1 MKEGDMPRAFIRWTV
16 VGLGVLFLAGCA
28 QPVYNPTPTPEEE
41 LPPVT
46 GPLPFGVPPP
56 TAQPTVEYPPSLYLY
71 PGVVSLEVGETATVE
86 VWVDGMGGVNI
97 LSLEV
102 KFDPAL
108 VQMVDA
114 DPAAE
119 GIQAAPGDLMGVVLE
134 NRVEGDRLIYR
145 ASVQPGAAAKDAGV
159 LVSLTF
165 RGAAA
170 GIAMLQVGQ
179 VIAQDADGNPILVD
193 TLSEGLVTVGEAAAL
208 PAEEQ
213 PPPVA
218 ETPIPPV
225 PTPTWPVVVLPTPWG
240 AGGIYYVVEPGE
252 NLFRIGLKFGTTAQ
266 AIAAANNIP
275 DPRRVQAGTM
285 ILVPVPA
292 PGGGYGYYVRRGDT
306 AYSIARRFGMTV
318 EELASL
324 NNIGPGFTI
333 HPGTVLKVVPRR

>member
-1 MKEGDMPRAFIRWTV
+1 MQRALIRWMV
-16 VGLGVLFLAGCA
+16 AGLGVLFLTGCA
-28 QPVYNPTPTPEEE
+28 QPVYNPTPTPGEEQ
-41 LPPVT
+41 PPLVT

-56 TAQPTVEYPPSLYLY
+56 TAQPTVEYPPSLYLN
-71 PGVVSLEVGETATVE
+71 PGTVSLGVGETATVQI
-86 VWVDGMGGVNI
+86 WADGVGGVNL

-134 NRVEGDRLIYR
+134 NRVEGDRLIYQ
-145 ASVQPGAAAKDAGV
+145 ATVQPGAAVKDAGI
-159 LVSLTF
+159 LVSLML
-165 RGAAA
+165 RGVASGTAVLQIGHAA
-170 GIAMLQVGQ
+170 
-179 VIAQDADGNPILVD
+179 AQDAAGNPVMVD
-193 TLSEGLVTVGEAAAL
+193 TLSDGLVTVGGTASQ
-208 PAEEQ
+208 PTEEQ

-218 ETPIPPV
+218 ETPILPA
-225 PTPTWPVVVLPTPWG
+225 PTPTPPVVVLPTPSG
-240 AGGIYYVVEPGE
+240 AGGIYYVMEPGE

-275 DPRRVQAGTM
+275 DPRQVQAGTM
-285 ILVPVPA
+285 LLIPVPA

-306 AYSIARRFGMTV
+306 VYSIARRFGMTV
-318 EELASL
+318 EELVSL
-324 NNIGPGFTI
+324 NNIGPDFTI

>member
-1 MKEGDMPRAFIRWTV
+1 MQRALIRWMV
-16 VGLGVLFLAGCA
+16 VGLGVLVLTGCA

-41 LPPVT
+41 LLPPVT
-46 GPLPFGVPPP
+46 VPFPFGVPPP
-56 TAQPTVEYPPSLYLY
+56 PAQPTEERPPSLYLN
-71 PGVVSLEVGETATVE
+71 PGAVSLGVGETATVE
-86 VWVDGMGGVNI
+86 VWADGVGGVNM

-102 KFDPAL
+102 TFDPAR

-119 GIQAAPGDLMGVVLE
+119 GTQASPGDLMEFVLE

-145 ASVQPGAAAKDAGV
+145 ASVQPGAAAKDIGV

-170 GIAMLQVGQ
+170 GIAILQLGN
-179 VIAQDADGNPILVD
+179 VIAQDADGNPVPVD
-193 TLSEGLVTVGEAAAL
+193 TLSNGLVTVGEAASL

-218 ETPIPPV
+218 ETPVPPALT
-225 PTPTWPVVVLPTPWG
+225 PTPPVVVLPTPSG

-252 NLFRIGLKFGTTAQ
+252 NLFRIGMKFGTTAQ

-275 DPRRVQAGTM
+275 DPRQVQAGTM
-285 ILVPVPA
+285 ILIPVPA

-324 NNIGPGFTI
+324 NNIGPDFTI
-333 HPGTVLKVVPRR
+333 RPGTVLKVVPRR